1 MEFGIHFTFKL
12 FLQTKLNK
20 KKIIISTLGALEPWS
35 LEQKKLKKKIAWFF
49 YQKKILD
56 NCDYIHATSDD
67 EKKHLVELGIKT
79 PIKIIPH
86 GVIIKSTKMIKKKNK
101 SKKKL
106 FFFQEFMKKR
116 VF

>member
-1 MEFGIHFTFKL
+1 MVIG
-12 FLQTKLNK
+12 TKKIK
-20 KKIIISTLGALEPWS
+20 KKV
-35 LEQKKLKKKIAWFF
+35 AWFF

-86 GVIIKSTKMIKKKNK
+86 GVIIKSKMIKKKNK
-101 SKKKL
+101 SKKRSS
-106 FFFQEFMKKR
+106 FFSKNS
-116 VF
+116 